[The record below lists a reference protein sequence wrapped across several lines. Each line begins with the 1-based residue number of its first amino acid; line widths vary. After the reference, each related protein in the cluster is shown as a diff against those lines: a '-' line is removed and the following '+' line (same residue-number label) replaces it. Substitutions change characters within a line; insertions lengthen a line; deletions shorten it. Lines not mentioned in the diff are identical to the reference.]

1 MLCEKQVCFLERN
14 LTVANGAES
23 GISLMNLNLT
33 HCVVYAVLFAW
44 LVGCSSS
51 KTGGILPDKSVEYKR
66 EKQAERN
73 LEVPPDLT
81 SSTIGNSMS
90 IPEAGGVTASYQ
102 DFMIQRGNTA
112 GARQV
117 GGGAVL
123 PEIKDVVVKRD
134 GDERWL
140 VINAPPDTVWPRIV
154 DFWQQNGI
162 LLQEQDPSVGVMVTA
177 WIENRANIK
186 SDFITNAVRS
196 VFDGLYETSTRD
208 QFRIRLERA
217 QGVNAT
223 ELYLT
228 HFGMQETL
236 PRDTVGE
243 DNQAVWIQ
251 RERDPGLESVMLR
264 RMMVF
269 LGQAEERAQA
279 QLAAQGGS
287 GDQPRS
293 RLRKTRAG
301 TELLIDEGFA
311 RAWRVTGLAL
321 DRVGFAVEDRDRS
334 DGTYYVRYNDPA
346 ARAKKEGWLSKLAFW
361 SDDSKID
368 DKVRYRV
375 KVDSS
380 DQGSVVTVLN
390 DTGQRDLSTTAE
402 RILTLL
408 HEQIQ

>member
-1 MLCEKQVCFLERN
+1 
-14 LTVANGAES
+14 
-23 GISLMNLNLT
+23 MNLNLT
-33 HCVVYAVLFAW
+33 QSVVYALLLSW
-44 LVGCSSS
+44 LIGCSGVNS
-51 KTGGILPDKSVEYKR
+51 GGILPDKSVEYKR
-66 EKQAERN
+66 EKQAEQN

-81 SSTIGNSMS
+81 SSTIGNNMS

-102 DFMIQRGNTA
+102 DFIIQGGNSA
-112 GARQV
+112 GARRV
-117 GGGAVL
+117 GGGEVL
-123 PEIKDVVVKRD
+123 PEFEDVVVKRD

-140 VINAPPDTVWPRIV
+140 VINAWPDAVWSRVV

-186 SDFITNAVRS
+186 SDFITNAVRT
-196 VFDGLYETSTRD
+196 VFDGLYQTSTRD
-208 QFRIRLERA
+208 QFRVRLESG
-217 QGVNAT
+217 QNQNAT

-243 DNQAVWIQ
+243 ENQSVWTQ

-264 RMMVF
+264 RIMVF
-269 LGQAEERAQA
+269 LGQADERAQA
-279 QLAAQGGS
+279 QLAAQGGGS

-293 RLRKTRAG
+293 RLSKTRTG

-311 RAWRVTGLAL
+311 RAWRLTGLAL

-334 DGTYYVRYNDPA
+334 EGTYYVRYIDPA

-361 SDDSKID
+361 SDDKKID

-375 KVDSS
+375 KVDSRA
-380 DQGSVVTVLN
+380 QGSVVTVLD
-390 DTGQRDLSTTAE
+390 DTGQRNLSTTAE
-402 RILTLL
+402 RILTLI